1 VVLLIID
8 ECHRAVGN
16 FSYSKIV
23 RLMNKMDVG
32 FRLIGLS
39 ATPGYEHDKI
49 QEVISNL
56 NISKVIYKDE
66 NQPEVKKYLH
76 QKIIH
81 EVEIS
86 ENNIIK

>member
-1 VVLLIID
+1 MIFATPQTIENDLENGRLEGSKVVLLIID

-66 NQPEVKKYLH
+66 N
-76 QKIIH
+76 
-81 EVEIS
+81 
-86 ENNIIK
+86 